1 MRPVVSLPHPR
12 VHAAESIDTPFGV
25 FPLDRAAAVEFPSGL
40 PGFEQCGRFVLLA
53 PEELGPFSCLHAVE
67 GPPASFLVIDPRLV
81 LSDYRCALGTAEL
94 ARLGAAETTVLLWL
108 AIVSMGDDGQAC
120 VNLRAPIVVSP
131 ERMLGYQLMPHNG
144 LYPVRHPLG
153 AA

>member
-1 MRPVVSLPHPR
+1 MRPAEASAVDHAVDRL
-12 VHAAESIDTPFGV
+12 VHTRFGS
-25 FPLDRAAAVEFPSGL
+25 FPVDPGAVIHFPAGL
-40 PGFEQCGRFVLLA
+40 PGFEQCRQFVVLSSPELA
-53 PEELGPFSCLHAVE
+53 PFSCLHAIE